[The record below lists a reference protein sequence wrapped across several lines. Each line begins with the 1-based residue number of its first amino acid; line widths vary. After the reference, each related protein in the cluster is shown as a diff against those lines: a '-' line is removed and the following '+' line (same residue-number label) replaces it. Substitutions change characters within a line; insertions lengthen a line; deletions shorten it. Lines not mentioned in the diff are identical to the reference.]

1 MKDVVCTFVGI
12 PIAAMAGN
20 AQVQWLDAI
29 EARLAMTAMWL
40 RDIKA
45 LRMAGLSEHT
55 ANLVAD
61 LRSSEVTSSLRYRI
75 FSILLNLGSAQ
86 PVTRDVMQRLTLAA
100 TMSFMLT
107 PLWAF
112 GFYVLLA
119 KSSGMAALTPG
130 VAFATL
136 SLLELQQQPITM
148 IVDAFEHFQTLYR
161 CFERIQDFL
170 LVEERHDYRL
180 HPLRDHPRDLQ
191 EVSVELLPMTPLDFE
206 MKNSIATVRNV
217 SVWHSS
223 NDSPTLKE
231 LDFTLPKG
239 STTVILGPVGSGKST
254 LLELLL
260 GEVQKLQ
267 GSVYTSFTTAGFC
280 PQSPWITCGTI
291 RDNILGESSMVDSWY
306 RTVMEACSLSND
318 LEEIVDGDQSGT
330 GTGGAR
336 LSGGQQMR
344 VVRLQCAG
352 TTNTNMVK
360 SLARALY
367 SRCPVLILDD
377 VLAGLDG
384 VTEMTILDRVFGPD
398 GIVKRSGT
406 SVVLATHAG
415 KLQAFDLTV
424 VRLTFHSQP
433 LPHRRSRHT
442 PRPTRQDR
450 ASGTTGHLYG

>member
-1 MKDVVCTFVGI
+1 MILRVYANELIKDTVCTLIGI

-20 AQVQWLDAI
+20 AQVQWLEAI
-29 EARLAMTAMWL
+29 EARLAMTALWL

-45 LRMAGLSEHT
+45 HRMAGLSEHS
-55 ANLVAD
+55 AALVAD
-61 LRSSEVTSSLRYRI
+61 LRSSEVNSSLRYRI

-86 PVTRDVMQRLTLAA
+86 PMGRYLMQRLTLAA

-119 KSSGMAALTPG
+119 KSNGLAALTPG

-161 CFERIQDFL
+161 CFKRIQDFL

-180 HPLRDHPRDLQ
+180 HSMHDPAEGLQ
-191 EVSVELLPMTPLDFE
+191 KVSVRSLPVAPLDCQSHN
-206 MKNSIATVRNV
+206 MIVTVKDV
-217 SVWHSS
+217 SVWQSS
-223 NDSPTLKE
+223 NESPTLKE
-231 LDFTLPKG
+231 LNFNIPRG
-239 STTVILGPVGSGKST
+239 STTAILGPVGSGKST
-254 LLELLL
+254 LLNLLL
-260 GEVQKLQ
+260 GEVQKLK
-267 GSVYTSFTTAGFC
+267 GSVVTSFSIAGFC

-291 RDNILGESSMVDSWY
+291 RENILGECSMVDSWY
-306 RTVMEACSLSND
+306 RTVVEACSLSND
-318 LEEIVDGDQSGT
+318 LEEFVDGDQSET
-330 GTGGAR
+330 GPGGAQ

-344 VVRLQCAG
+344 VVRSHYAG
-352 TTNTNMVK
+352 WTNTDMLQ

-384 VTEMTILDRVFGPD
+384 VTEMAILDRVFGPG
-398 GIVKRSGT
+398 GIVKRSGM

-415 KLQAFDLTV
+415 RLQVF
-424 VRLTFHSQP
+424 
-433 LPHRRSRHT
+433 
-442 PRPTRQDR
+442 
-450 ASGTTGHLYG
+450 